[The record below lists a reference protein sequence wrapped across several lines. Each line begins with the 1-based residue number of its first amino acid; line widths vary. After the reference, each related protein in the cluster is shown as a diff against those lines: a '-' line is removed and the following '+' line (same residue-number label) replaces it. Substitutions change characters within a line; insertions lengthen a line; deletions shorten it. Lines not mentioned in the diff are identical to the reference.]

1 MIQCWPP
8 MPSAPDLGPAGQESI
23 PARTGPLSPQP
34 GSPVSV
40 VHREWRLSAA
50 VPAPGSELCSLTVTE
65 CCGIHKSVSAT
76 GGSPQK
82 ERSFRNEVLPG
93 EIRLSLRV
101 VRKAFQTL
109 NGRLVWQ
116 SLFWWKAAPGFPVP
130 HHHLSRH
137 GKGPTMSSKAKTR
150 ASIHSFCVTLKLS
163 PLEPDAGPH
172 GC

>member
-82 ERSFRNEVLPG
+82 ERSFRKHCDKGQTPEKAGASFGDGRNANSTGHALAQVTSCFRAPLGSP
-93 EIRLSLRV
+93 RV
-101 VRKAFQTL
+101 
-109 NGRLVWQ
+109 
-116 SLFWWKAAPGFPVP
+116 
-130 HHHLSRH
+130 
-137 GKGPTMSSKAKTR
+137 
-150 ASIHSFCVTLKLS
+150 CLKLGE
-163 PLEPDAGPH
+163 LAGQAKAWSS
-172 GC
+172 CAARSRFAF